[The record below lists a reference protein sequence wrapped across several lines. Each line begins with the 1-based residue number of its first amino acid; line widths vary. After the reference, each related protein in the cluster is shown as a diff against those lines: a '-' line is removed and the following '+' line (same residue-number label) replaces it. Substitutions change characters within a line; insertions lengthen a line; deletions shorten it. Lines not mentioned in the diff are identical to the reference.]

1 MSDRI
6 RFGYEA
12 ETGGKVFERF
22 ENWINNCEI
31 IRVGI
36 FFDKCPSF
44 NAFPLVIKCFSK
56 LHETETREYNTVC
69 PIIDSFC
76 PPAASDHY
84 RFYFLPRKCSWR
96 IALHE
101 ILLCF
106 AIS

>member
-44 NAFPLVIKCFSK
+44 NAFPPVIKCFSK
-56 LHETETREYNTVC
+56 LHSKLKRANVTR
-69 PIIDSFC
+69 
-76 PPAASDHY
+76 
-84 RFYFLPRKCSWR
+84 
-96 IALHE
+96 
-101 ILLCF
+101 F
-106 AIS
+106 AQ